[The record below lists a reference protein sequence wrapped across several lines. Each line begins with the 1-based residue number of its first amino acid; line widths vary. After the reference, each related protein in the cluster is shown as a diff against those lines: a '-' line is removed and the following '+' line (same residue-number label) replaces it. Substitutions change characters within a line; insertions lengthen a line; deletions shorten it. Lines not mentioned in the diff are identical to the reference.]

1 MHNTTLHSNF
11 MKPCPWPLSIC
22 LHLCALRPQLILSIN
37 ISLTGL
43 HLQST
48 WHQTIKKMFLA
59 TICSFNIIYYFI
71 INVHCELHYVSKL
84 HSFWCK
90 KKLVLLWAFV
100 TFQHN
105 LMSCIDNL
113 EKLRTGFNVFVMNPS
128 GRGGER
134 DQEEIIGEGIV
145 SETGMQSSLSQPFIG
160 LINVYWVPTVPGT
173 GLEAWRAQYLMVLP
187 YGS

>member
-128 GRGGER
+128 GRGGRKRPRGDNRRGNSFRNRYAE
-134 DQEEIIGEGIV
+134 
-145 SETGMQSSLSQPFIG
+145 QSFPAIHWF
-160 LINVYWVPTVPGT
+160 N
-173 GLEAWRAQYLMVLP
+173 
-187 YGS
+187 